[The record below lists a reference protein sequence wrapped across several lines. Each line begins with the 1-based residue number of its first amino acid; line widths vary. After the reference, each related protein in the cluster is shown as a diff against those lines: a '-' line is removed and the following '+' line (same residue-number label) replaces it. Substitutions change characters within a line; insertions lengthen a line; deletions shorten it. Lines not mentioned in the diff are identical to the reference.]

1 MKRALPEVAAMTS
14 RLRLFPLNAV
24 LFPGS
29 VLNLH
34 VFEER
39 YKRMISECV
48 AGGEGFGVALI
59 AEGAE
64 AGDVDVI
71 PRHVGCVAEIV
82 GVTALAQG
90 RSYVTA
96 VGRDRF
102 RIDEIVARRPFLIG
116 EVRSIGDELG
126 DGIQAVDDEC
136 SRVRVLFEEYVRMA
150 DDLPDTGLVAAV
162 PDDAT
167 EASFFIADALSATA
181 HVKQRLL
188 ELPTT
193 KERLLAERHLL
204 QTALPELRST
214 RDRRPPEPA
223 GDAFRRDQER
233 YFGKYFSRS

>member
-1 MKRALPEVAAMTS
+1 MAS

-39 YKRMISECV
+39 YKRMIAECV

-64 AGDVDVI
+64 AGDDDVV

-82 GVTALAQG
+82 GVTALPQG

-116 EVRSIGDELG
+116 EVRSLGDELG
-126 DGIQAVDDEC
+126 DGMEAVGDEC
-136 SRVRVLFEEYVRMA
+136 RRVRVLFEEYVRMA
-150 DDLPDTGLVAAV
+150 DDPSDVRALAV
-162 PDDAT
+162 PDDAS
-167 EASFFIADALSATA
+167 EASFYIADALPATA
-181 HVKQRLL
+181 SVKQRLL

-204 QTALPELRST
+204 QAALPELRLAREKS
-214 RDRRPPEPA
+214 RHGQD
-223 GDAFRRDQER
+223 GDEYRRDQER

>member
-1 MKRALPEVAAMTS
+1 MAK

-39 YKRMISECV
+39 YKRMIAECV
-48 AGGEGFGVALI
+48 REGEGFGVALI

-64 AGDVDVI
+64 AGDADVV

-82 GVTALAQG
+82 GVTPLPQG

-102 RIDEIVARRPFLIG
+102 RIDEIVARRPFLVG
-116 EVRSIGDELG
+116 EVRSLDDELG
-126 DGIQAVDDEC
+126 DAAQAVADEFR
-136 SRVRVLFEEYVRMA
+136 RVRVLFDEYLRMSGE
-150 DDLPDTGLVAAV
+150 LPGAPPIAGM
-162 PDDAT
+162 PDDAS
-167 EASFFIADALSATA
+167 EASFYIADLLPATA
-181 HVKQRLL
+181 FVKQRLL

-204 QTALPELRST
+204 QTSLPELRLAQEKRAAES
-214 RDRRPPEPA
+214 D
-223 GDAFRRDQER
+223 GDDYRRDQER

>member
-1 MKRALPEVAAMTS
+1 MAS

-34 VFEER
+34 VFEDR
-39 YKRMISECV
+39 YKRMIAECV
-48 AGGEGFGVALI
+48 ARGEGFGVALI

-64 AGDVDVI
+64 AGDTDVV

-82 GVTALAQG
+82 GITPLPRGQ
-90 RSYVTA
+90 SYVTA
-96 VGRDRF
+96 VGRQRF
-102 RIDEIVARRPFLIG
+102 RIDEIVARNPFLVG

-126 DGIQAVDDEC
+126 DGVEAVADEC
-136 SRVRVLFEEYVRMA
+136 RRVRVLFEEYVRIAA
-150 DDLPDTGLVAAV
+150 DDAPVVSLAGMPED
-162 PDDAT
+162 PS
-167 EASFFIADALSATA
+167 EASFFIADALPASAL
-181 HVKQRLL
+181 VKQRLL

-204 QTALPELRST
+204 QTSLPELRIERERERS
-214 RDRRPPEPA
+214 EA
-223 GDAFRRDQER
+223 GVDSFRLEQER

>member
-1 MKRALPEVAAMTS
+1 MAS

-39 YKRMISECV
+39 YKRMIAECV
-48 AGGEGFGVALI
+48 ARGEGFGVALI

-64 AGDVDVI
+64 AGDADVV
-71 PRHVGCVAEIV
+71 PRHVGCIAEII
-82 GVTALAQG
+82 GVTPLPQG

-96 VGRDRF
+96 VGRERF
-102 RIDEIVARRPFLIG
+102 RIDEIIARSPFLVG

-126 DGIQAVDDEC
+126 DGAQAVADEC
-136 SRVRVLFEEYVRMA
+136 RRVRVLFEEYVRI
-150 DDLPDTGLVAAV
+150 AAEDSDALLSGI
-162 PDDAT
+162 PDDPSD
-167 EASFFIADALSATA
+167 ASFFIADALPASASI
-181 HVKQRLL
+181 KQRLL

-204 QTALPELRST
+204 QTSLPELRAEREKERS
-214 RDRRPPEPA
+214 EP
-223 GDAFRRDQER
+223 GVDEFRRDQER
-233 YFGKYFSRS
+233 FFGKYFSRS

>member
-1 MKRALPEVAAMTS
+1 MAS

-39 YKRMISECV
+39 YKQMIAECV
-48 AGGEGFGVALI
+48 ARGEGFGVALI

-64 AGDVDVI
+64 AGDVDVV
-71 PRHVGCVAEIV
+71 PRHVGCIAEIV
-82 GVTALAQG
+82 GVTPLPEG

-96 VGRDRF
+96 VGRQRF
-102 RIDEIVARRPFLIG
+102 RIDEIVARNPFLVG

-126 DGIQAVDDEC
+126 DGAQAVADEC
-136 SRVRVLFEEYVRMA
+136 RRVRVLFEEYVRIAA
-150 DDLPDTGLVAAV
+150 DDAQVPSLSAI
-162 PDDAT
+162 PDDPS
-167 EASFFIADALSATA
+167 EASFFIADALPASAL
-181 HVKQRLL
+181 VKQRLL

-204 QTALPELRST
+204 QTSLPQLRLQRENARS
-214 RDRRPPEPA
+214 ES
-223 GDAFRRDQER
+223 GVDAFRRDQER

>member
-1 MKRALPEVAAMTS
+1 MAS

-39 YKRMISECV
+39 YKRMIAECV
-48 AGGEGFGVALI
+48 ARGEGFGVALI

-64 AGDVDVI
+64 AGDADVV
-71 PRHVGCVAEIV
+71 PRHVGCIAEII
-82 GVTALAQG
+82 GVTPLPQG

-96 VGRDRF
+96 VGRERF
-102 RIDEIVARRPFLIG
+102 RIDEIVARSPFLVG

-126 DGIQAVDDEC
+126 DGAQAVADEC
-136 SRVRVLFEEYVRMA
+136 RRVRVLFEEYVRI
-150 DDLPDTGLVAAV
+150 AAEDSDVVLSGV
-162 PDDAT
+162 PDDPSD
-167 EASFFIADALSATA
+167 ASFFIADALPASAS
-181 HVKQRLL
+181 VKQRLL

-204 QTALPELRST
+204 QTSLPEVRAEREKQRS
-214 RDRRPPEPA
+214 EP
-223 GDAFRRDQER
+223 GVDEFRRDQER
-233 YFGKYFSRS
+233 FFGKYFSRS

>member
-1 MKRALPEVAAMTS
+1 MAS

-39 YKRMISECV
+39 YKRMIAECV
-48 AGGEGFGVALI
+48 ARGEGFGVALI

-64 AGDVDVI
+64 AGDADVV
-71 PRHVGCVAEIV
+71 PRRVGCIAEII
-82 GVTALAQG
+82 GVTPLPQG

-96 VGRDRF
+96 VGRERF
-102 RIDEIVARRPFLIG
+102 RIDEIVARSPFLVG

-126 DGIQAVDDEC
+126 DGAQAVADEC
-136 SRVRVLFEEYVRMA
+136 RRVRVLFEEYVRI
-150 DDLPDTGLVAAV
+150 AAEDSDVVLSGV
-162 PDDAT
+162 PDDPSD
-167 EASFFIADALSATA
+167 ASFFIADALPASAS
-181 HVKQRLL
+181 VKQRLL

-204 QTALPELRST
+204 QTSLPEVRAEREKQRS
-214 RDRRPPEPA
+214 EP
-223 GDAFRRDQER
+223 GVDEFRRDQER
-233 YFGKYFSRS
+233 FFGKYFSRS

>member
-1 MKRALPEVAAMTS
+1 MAS

-39 YKRMISECV
+39 YKRMIAECV
-48 AGGEGFGVALI
+48 ARGEGFGVALI

-64 AGDVDVI
+64 AGDDDVV
-71 PRHVGCVAEIV
+71 PRHVGCIAEII
-82 GVTALAQG
+82 GVTPLPQG

-96 VGRDRF
+96 VGRERF
-102 RIDEIVARRPFLIG
+102 RIDEIIARSPFLVG

-126 DGIQAVDDEC
+126 DGAQAVADEC
-136 SRVRVLFEEYVRMA
+136 RRVRVLFEEYVRI
-150 DDLPDTGLVAAV
+150 AAEDSDALLSGI
-162 PDDAT
+162 PDDPSD
-167 EASFFIADALSATA
+167 ASFFIADALPASASI
-181 HVKQRLL
+181 KQRLL

-204 QTALPELRST
+204 QTSLPELRAEREKERS
-214 RDRRPPEPA
+214 EP
-223 GDAFRRDQER
+223 GVDEFRRDQER
-233 YFGKYFSRS
+233 FFGKYFSRS

>member
-1 MKRALPEVAAMTS
+1 MAS

-39 YKRMISECV
+39 YKRMIAECV
-48 AGGEGFGVALI
+48 ARGEGFGVALI

-64 AGDVDVI
+64 AGDADVV
-71 PRHVGCVAEIV
+71 PRHVGCIAEII
-82 GVTALAQG
+82 GVTPLPQG

-96 VGRDRF
+96 VGRERF
-102 RIDEIVARRPFLIG
+102 RIDEIVARSPFLVG

-126 DGIQAVDDEC
+126 DGAQAVADEC
-136 SRVRVLFEEYVRMA
+136 RRVCVLFEEYVRI
-150 DDLPDTGLVAAV
+150 AAEDSDVLLSGV
-162 PDDAT
+162 PDDPSD
-167 EASFFIADALSATA
+167 ASFFIADALPASAS
-181 HVKQRLL
+181 VKQRLL

-204 QTALPELRST
+204 QSSLPEMRVE
-214 RDRRPPEPA
+214 REKRPSEP
-223 GDAFRRDQER
+223 GVDEFRRDQER
-233 YFGKYFSRS
+233 FFGKYFSRS

>member
-1 MKRALPEVAAMTS
+1 MAS

-39 YKRMISECV
+39 YKRMIAECV
-48 AGGEGFGVALI
+48 ARGEGFGVALI

-64 AGDVDVI
+64 AGDDDVV
-71 PRHVGCVAEIV
+71 PRHVGCIAEII
-82 GVTALAQG
+82 GVTPLPQG

-96 VGRDRF
+96 VGRERF
-102 RIDEIVARRPFLIG
+102 RIDEIIARSPFLVG

-126 DGIQAVDDEC
+126 DGAQAVADEC
-136 SRVRVLFEEYVRMA
+136 RRVRVLFEEYVRI
-150 DDLPDTGLVAAV
+150 AAEDSDASLSGV
-162 PDDAT
+162 PDDPSD
-167 EASFFIADALSATA
+167 ASFFIADALPATA
-181 HVKQRLL
+181 SIKQRLL

-204 QTALPELRST
+204 QTSLPELRAEREKERS
-214 RDRRPPEPA
+214 EP
-223 GDAFRRDQER
+223 GVDEFRRDQER
-233 YFGKYFSRS
+233 FFGKYFSRS

>member
-1 MKRALPEVAAMTS
+1 MAS

-39 YKRMISECV
+39 YKRMIAECV
-48 AGGEGFGVALI
+48 ARGEGFGVALI

-64 AGDVDVI
+64 AGDDDVV
-71 PRHVGCVAEIV
+71 PRHVGCIAEII
-82 GVTALAQG
+82 GVTPLPQG

-96 VGRDRF
+96 VGRERF
-102 RIDEIVARRPFLIG
+102 RIDEIIARSPFLVG

-126 DGIQAVDDEC
+126 DGAQAVADEC
-136 SRVRVLFEEYVRMA
+136 RRVRVLFEEYVRI
-150 DDLPDTGLVAAV
+150 AAEDSDALLSGI
-162 PDDAT
+162 PDDPSD
-167 EASFFIADALSATA
+167 ASVFIADALPASASI
-181 HVKQRLL
+181 KQRLL

-204 QTALPELRST
+204 QTSLPELRAEREKERS
-214 RDRRPPEPA
+214 EP
-223 GDAFRRDQER
+223 GVDEFRRDQER
-233 YFGKYFSRS
+233 FFGKYFSRS

>member
-1 MKRALPEVAAMTS
+1 MAS

-39 YKRMISECV
+39 YKRMIAECV

-64 AGDVDVI
+64 AGDTDVV
-71 PRHVGCVAEIV
+71 PRHVGCIAEII
-82 GVTALAQG
+82 GVTPLPQG

-96 VGRDRF
+96 VGRERF
-102 RIDEIVARRPFLIG
+102 RIDEIVARSPFLVG
-116 EVRSIGDELG
+116 EVRSIDDELG
-126 DGIQAVDDEC
+126 DGAEAVGDEC
-136 SRVRVLFEEYVRMA
+136 RRVRVLFEEYVRIA
-150 DDLPDTGLVAAV
+150 GEHSDVSLLSGV
-162 PDDAT
+162 PDDPSD
-167 EASFFIADALSATA
+167 ASFFIADALPASAS
-181 HVKQRLL
+181 VKQRLL

-204 QTALPELRST
+204 QTSLPELRAERET
-214 RDRRPPEPA
+214 QRTEPGA
-223 GDAFRRDQER
+223 DGFRRDQER